1 MYESSSDFDWHNGG
15 TSALESLGDSEEEDA
30 TTCVSTLF

>member
-15 TSALESLGDSEEEDA
+15 ASALGSLEDSEEEDA
-30 TTCVSTLF
+30 ARCVSTLF